1 MTILSICSFL
11 LFFLIQW
18 SSLRGFSV
26 STTSSTT
33 TSATISSVITTHY
46 DDDIS
51 CNNNVMKPM
60 GSAIIDYSTATEF
73 IEEHYNIPLYFGEQI
88 RRKEWIYDGRK
99 GIIVDHKNMYGSSVK
114 LDECGFQLFK
124 APTQVSN
131 FEDMHQVQKYYINE
145 LEKLIP
151 KALGVTEEDIEKL
164 VLWHPTLRGEEISVG
179 PRLDDRP
186 GLGPIA
192 GKAHIDTDVGAYG
205 LDGVCSL
212 VNNNRVDATTKSLGK
227 DESIKDDLMKACED
241 GRRMIL
247 LNLWR
252 PLVPVSSAPLG
263 LLAIQYDTSSFKP
276 EQAVFPKVSPSPEMS
291 HWYIFSNMQPDEC
304 LIFKQYDRR
313 LDKMS
318 DIWHCA
324 LKIQEESL
332 GASKPHVPRSSFDIK
347 AMVVLKEQ
355 VPPHLDRFE
364 ATTRPILTWEESG
377 EVCNAQAQRLKEEQ
391 EIETSS

>member
-11 LFFLIQW
+11 LVFLIQW
-18 SSLRGFSV
+18 STFRGFSV
-26 STTSSTT
+26 STTTT
-33 TSATISSVITTHY
+33 TTTPSVSDTNTNI
-46 DDDIS
+46 
-51 CNNNVMKPM
+51 VKPM
-60 GSAIIDYSTATEF
+60 GSAIVDYSTATEF

-88 RRKEWIYDGRK
+88 QRKESIYDGRK
-99 GIIVDHKNMYGSSVK
+99 GVVVDHKNMYGSAAK

-131 FEDMHQVQKYYINE
+131 FEDMNEVQKYYINE
-145 LEKLIP
+145 LENLIP
-151 KALGVTEEDIEKL
+151 KALGVTQEDIEKL

-179 PRLDDRP
+179 PRLENRP

-205 LDGVCSL
+205 LDGVCNL
-212 VNNNRVDATTKSLGK
+212 VDKNRVDATTSSLSK
-227 DESIKDDLMKACED
+227 DQSIKDDLMKACEG

-263 LLAIQYDTSSFKP
+263 LLATKYDTSSVKP
-276 EQAVFPKVSPSPEMS
+276 EEAVFPKVSPSPEMS

-324 LKIQEESL
+324 LRIQEENQGL
-332 GASKPHVPRSSFDIK
+332 SKPLQVLPRRSFDIK
-347 AMVVLKEQ
+347 AMVILKEK
-355 VPPHLDRFE
+355 VPSHLDRFE
-364 ATTRPILTWEESG
+364 ATTRPRLSWEESG
-377 EVCNAQAQRLKEEQ
+377 EHCNVQAQRLKEEQ
-391 EIETSS
+391 EQHKNNLLS